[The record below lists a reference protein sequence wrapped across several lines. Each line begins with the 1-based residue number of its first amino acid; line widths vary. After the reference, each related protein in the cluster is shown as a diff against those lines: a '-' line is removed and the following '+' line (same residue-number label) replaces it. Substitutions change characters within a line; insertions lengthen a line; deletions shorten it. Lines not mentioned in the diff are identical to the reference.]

1 MKILG
6 SGVTEGSRYGENNRP
21 TPIQMD
27 RQKLKNMQ
35 NKLAQET
42 MKTRQIS
49 WSNLCSFGF
58 FLWGII
64 PKQYFVFASLGAN
77 NPVSLLCFLSWI
89 GLNVLFFLGCS
100 LPLFS
105 SLFKTVK
112 CSYFFLHLLSWIHG
126 EDICQKLLVLQ
137 RKEVDTKYL
146 NLSFGE
152 ASSFIKFDISI

>member
-1 MKILG
+1 MNLKFYRIGQIIKYYTSIVISTIWTVKEEGRGNSVLNKKIRIKILV

-27 RQKLKNMQ
+27 RQKLKNTQ
-35 NKLAQET
+35 NKLVQET

-64 PKQYFVFASLGAN
+64 PKHYFVFASLGAN

-89 GLNVLFFLGCS
+89 GLNVLFFLGCRKQFTFV
-100 LPLFS
+100 PLI
-105 SLFKTVK
+105 V
-112 CSYFFLHLLSWIHG
+112 
-126 EDICQKLLVLQ
+126 
-137 RKEVDTKYL
+137 
-146 NLSFGE
+146 
-152 ASSFIKFDISI
+152 